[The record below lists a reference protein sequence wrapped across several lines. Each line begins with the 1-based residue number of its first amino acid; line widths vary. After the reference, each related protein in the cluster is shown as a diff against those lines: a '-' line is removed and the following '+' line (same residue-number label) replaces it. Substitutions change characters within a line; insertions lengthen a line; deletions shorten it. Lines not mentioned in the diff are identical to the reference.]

1 MRHAYSWLTPFDGAA
16 MTDQPPGLRVL
27 LLDPSLFTG
36 PYNAGLTEGLL
47 AAGVQPSWLT
57 RPTRRGDRQE
67 VPARYVQAIFYKH
80 VDDALAFP
88 KALRTLVKGLAH
100 VVGLA
105 RMVGCV
111 WRQRPDVIHVQW
123 VVLPPLDLPV
133 LWFLKRFC
141 PLVLTVHDT
150 VPFNGEHLS
159 LLQNLGFHGPIR
171 LADQVIV
178 HTRAGKDT
186 LVASGIDADKI
197 SVIAHGPLPL
207 HARPQAP
214 TTPRDPRWTFVV
226 FGEIKPYKG
235 IDVLIEALGLLPKEV
250 LSQARVIVA
259 GRARMDLTPLV
270 RRLAELGLQGALE
283 WRASRQSEQQ
293 MADLF
298 AEADT
303 FVFPYRQIDA
313 SGVYF
318 LTKSI
323 EKWIIASRVGIFAE
337 DMQEGA
343 QGALVPPEDAQA
355 LSEAMA
361 ASILRRP
368 VPMPQAD
375 GGSWLAI
382 GQRTEHLYRQVVQP
396 QALGRSCAP

>member
-1 MRHAYSWLTPFDGAA
+1 
-16 MTDQPPGLRVL
+16 
-27 LLDPSLFTG
+27 
-36 PYNAGLTEGLL
+36 
-47 AAGVQPSWLT
+47 
-57 RPTRRGDRQE
+57 
-67 VPARYVQAIFYKH
+67 
-80 VDDALAFP
+80 
-88 KALRTLVKGLAH
+88 
-100 VVGLA
+100 
-105 RMVGCV
+105 
-111 WRQRPDVIHVQW
+111 
-123 VVLPPLDLPV
+123 
-133 LWFLKRFC
+133 
-141 PLVLTVHDT
+141 
-150 VPFNGEHLS
+150 
-159 LLQNLGFHGPIR
+159 
-171 LADQVIV
+171 
-178 HTRAGKDT
+178 
-186 LVASGIDADKI
+186 
-197 SVIAHGPLPL
+197 
-207 HARPQAP
+207 
-214 TTPRDPRWTFVV
+214 
-226 FGEIKPYKG
+226 
-235 IDVLIEALGLLPKEV
+235 LLPKEV

-337 DMQEGA
+337 DMQESA